1 MKTESYTSD
10 WRHSRLAA
18 RLLIHHARRPLSP
31 RRKLLAG
38 ALAAEPGVTNR
49 LIKQALLSLY
59 AKRPHSVCL
68 D

>member
-10 WRHSRLAA
+10 WRHARLAA
-18 RLLIHHARRPLSP
+18 RLLIQDARRPLSP

-38 ALAAEPGVTNR
+38 TLATDPEVTNR

-59 AKRPHSVCL
+59 AKRSHSVCL